1 MKCLVIIAVTGC
13 LMMVAVG
20 CAQGAGNPS
29 SGSKDLS
36 SSAARSD
43 ERATTA
49 EQTTSHEE
57 VYATRQ
63 CTSNVKTGGTFEYAP
78 GPGGDPSG
86 APEEKVSPVEQVRQ
100 THHFAKHIKEGD
112 TVEIA
117 DQPRAPNKRVVVVVR
132 DGRVVARFDYG
143 RVGGSGWRLG
153 DYKACRE

>member
-36 SSAARSD
+36 TSAARSD

-49 EQTTSHEE
+49 EQTTSHKE
-57 VYATRQ
+57 VYATLQ
-63 CTSNVKTGGTFEYAP
+63 CTSNAKTGGTFEYAP
-78 GPGGDPSG
+78 GPSG
-86 APEEKVSPVEQVRQ
+86 APEEQVSPVEQVRQ
-100 THHFAKHIKEGD
+100 TRRFAKHIKEGD

-117 DQPRAPNKRVVVVVR
+117 DRPRAPNQRVVVVVR

-153 DYKACRE
+153 DYKACIEFWN

>member
-36 SSAARSD
+36 TSAARSD

-49 EQTTSHEE
+49 EQTTSHE
-57 VYATRQ
+57 VYATLQ
-63 CTSNVKTGGTFEYAP
+63 CPRTAQAVAIFEGAP
-78 GPGGDPSG
+78 GPSG
-86 APEEKVSPVEQVRQ
+86 APEEQVSPVEQVRQ

-117 DQPRAPNKRVVVVVR
+117 DRPRAPNQRVVVVVR

-153 DYKACRE
+153 DYKACREFWN

>member
-36 SSAARSD
+36 TSAARSD

-49 EQTTSHEE
+49 EQTTSHE
-57 VYATRQ
+57 VYATLQ
-63 CTSNVKTGGTFEYAP
+63 CTSNAKWGGTFDYAP
-78 GPGGDPSG
+78 GPSGGPSG

-100 THHFAKHIKEGD
+100 IHHFAKYIKEGD

-117 DQPRAPNKRVVVVVR
+117 DRPRAPNKRVV
-132 DGRVVARFDYG
+132 
-143 RVGGSGWRLG
+143 
-153 DYKACRE
+153 